1 MISVFIGGR
10 QLSAAMLTAIRGA
23 DPGLTAV
30 FCPSVEADGKYT
42 DYTNLRQLAEGLQYA
57 EYTDLN
63 DPETVAAVAAYSP
76 DIIYVLGTSQIVKA
90 PLLQTARVGVI
101 GGHMARL
108 PQNRGCSPLIWAIAN
123 GLTESAVTLFWMTE
137 GTDTGDIA
145 GQRAFAIPP
154 YEHAGQVYPRA
165 SQAYCELLTD
175 ELIPALQRGEVPRE
189 AQSGATNYWR
199 KRRPTDG
206 RIDWRMSAT
215 RIHNLVRA
223 LHPPYPGADFLHRKI
238 SYQLLR
244 TRVAEAPEN
253 RYPGEI
259 LEIDGREVL
268 VKAGEG
274 AVWLLEHDFDPAIT
288 RVGRFFY

>member
-23 DPGLTAV
+23 DPGLCAV
-30 FCPSVEADGKYT
+30 FCPSAAADGQHS
-42 DYTNLRQLAEGLQYA
+42 DYANLRHLGVGLSYV
-57 EYTDLN
+57 EYEDLN
-63 DPETVAAVAAYSP
+63 APATVAAVAGLNP
-76 DIIYVLGTSQIVKA
+76 DVVYVLGTSQIVKA
-90 PLLQTARVGVI
+90 PLLETARLGVI
-101 GGHMARL
+101 GGHMASL

-123 GLTESAVTLFWMTE
+123 GLTESAVTLFWMNV

-145 GQRAFAIPP
+145 GQRGFAIPP

-165 SQAYCELLTD
+165 TQAYCQLLTD
-175 ELIPALQRGEVPRE
+175 ELIPALARGEVPRKS
-189 AQSGATNYWR
+189 QSGTTNYWR

-223 LHPPYPGADFLHRKI
+223 LHPPYPGADFTHRKS

-244 TRVAEAPEN
+244 TRVAAAPEN

-259 LEIDGREVL
+259 LEIEGREVL

-274 AVWLLEHDFDPAIT
+274 AVWLLEHNFDPTIT